1 MVLIKDSAKR
11 EEIQALHTELW
22 NELQHYDEAF
32 AENFMTNCLKN
43 LKERQVQRNTLK
55 NFVTTRGFWISVLV
69 GSLLGPSIV
78 VLFIWVSLWI
88 E

>member
-1 MVLIKDSAKR
+1 M
-11 EEIQALHTELW
+11 LW
-22 NELQHYDEAF
+22 DEFQNCDEAF
-32 AENFMTNCLKN
+32 VENLMTNYLKN

-69 GSLLGPSIV
+69 GSLLEPSIV
-78 VLFIWVSLWI
+78 VLFIWVPLWV